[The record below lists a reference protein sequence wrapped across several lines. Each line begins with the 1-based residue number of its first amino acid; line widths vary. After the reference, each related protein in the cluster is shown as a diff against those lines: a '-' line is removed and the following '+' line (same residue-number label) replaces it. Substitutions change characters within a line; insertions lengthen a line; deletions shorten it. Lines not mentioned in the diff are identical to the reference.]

1 MGLGEQIKQ
10 RRTELQMTQTDLAD
24 KLHVSRSAISNW
36 EIGRNY
42 PDMQIIVELSDLL
55 NISLDTLLKGDTQMV
70 AQISN
75 DTKNVKRLHR
85 KNTILLLII
94 LLFLLFSILYL
105 YKSHQYAD
113 ITDPDQVVSVKLQ
126 KNNLVVTTDLPF
138 YRSASDEYFMNTSA
152 SHDSEQISL
161 SSKLDFS
168 FKNKNTIVIPYKE
181 TYKSIDVLHGGHVIK
196 HFSLK
201 N

>member
-126 KNNLVVTTDLPF
+126 KNNSAATHSRNVTTISGNVLPILRLIPMK
-138 YRSASDEYFMNTSA
+138 YRYIANPRIHITILR
-152 SHDSEQISL
+152 ISNCLLLL
-161 SSKLDFS
+161 SL
-168 FKNKNTIVIPYKE
+168 
-181 TYKSIDVLHGGHVIK
+181 
-196 HFSLK
+196 
-201 N
+201 

>member
-55 NISLDTLLKGDTQMV
+55 NISLYTLLKGDTQMV

-94 LLFLLFSILYL
+94 LLFL
-105 YKSHQYAD
+105 
-113 ITDPDQVVSVKLQ
+113 
-126 KNNLVVTTDLPF
+126 
-138 YRSASDEYFMNTSA
+138 
-152 SHDSEQISL
+152 
-161 SSKLDFS
+161 SK
-168 FKNKNTIVIPYKE
+168 TRIQ
-181 TYKSIDVLHGGHVIK
+181 
-196 HFSLK
+196 
-201 N
+201 

>member
-24 KLHVSRSAISNW
+24 KLHVSRSAVSNW

-181 TYKSIDVLHGGHVIK
+181 TYKSIDVLHGSHVIK
-196 HFSLK
+196 HF
-201 N
+201 

>member
-24 KLHVSRSAISNW
+24 KLHVSRSAVSNW

-161 SSKLDFS
+161 TSKLDFS

-181 TYKSIDVLHGGHVIK
+181 TYKSIDVLHGSHVIK